1 MNIILSVNVFYIGG
15 KMEEKF
21 LADKVFIQMT
31 PEEEKKEILRNIINT
46 RAQLTNANRNFEF
59 ANTNDLIDYYI
70 YKIKAIQSKLDNLI
84 KLAKVRGIEIEK
96 LA

>member
-1 MNIILSVNVFYIGG
+1 
-15 KMEEKF
+15 MEEKYIAEKIF
-21 LADKVFIQMT
+21 VQMT

-46 RAQLTNANRNFEF
+46 RAQLTNANKNFEF

-70 YKIKAIQSKLDNLI
+70 YKIKAIQSRLDSLI
-84 KLAKVRGIEIEK
+84 KLEKVRGIEVEK

>member
-1 MNIILSVNVFYIGG
+1 
-15 KMEEKF
+15 MEEKF
-21 LADKVFIQMT
+21 LTDKIFVQLT
-31 PEEEKKEILRNIINT
+31 EEEEKKEILRNIINT

-59 ANTNDLIDYYI
+59 ANSNDLIDYYI

-84 KLAKVRGIEIEK
+84 KLAKVRGIEVEK